1 MTTAT
6 ATVDDYIE
14 GLDEPLASVAR
25 TIRDHLDA
33 NLAGTQGHI
42 WHGHPVWLAGKTP
55 VAGFKAY
62 PKHVT
67 FMLWRGQDISESL
80 TPTGS
85 DRMATLKISNPAE
98 LHGPT
103 LRNWLHEASKLE
115 G

>member
-1 MTTAT
+1 MATAT
-6 ATVDDYIE
+6 ATIDDYID

-33 NLAGTQGHI
+33 NLEGAQGQI
-42 WHGHPVWLAGKTP
+42 WHGHPVWLSGKNP

-62 PKHVT
+62 PKYVT
-67 FMLWRGQDISESL
+67 LMLWRGQDISDAL
-80 TPTGS
+80 TPAGS

-103 LRNWLHEASKLE
+103 LRGWLNKASTLE